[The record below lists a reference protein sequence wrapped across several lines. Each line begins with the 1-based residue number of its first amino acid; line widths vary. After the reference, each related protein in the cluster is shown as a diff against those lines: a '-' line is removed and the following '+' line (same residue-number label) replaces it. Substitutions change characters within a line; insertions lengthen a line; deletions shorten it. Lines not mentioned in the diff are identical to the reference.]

1 MATYSRQLL
10 SGSTNGKVVGVA
22 AVATPG
28 TLLHTALAGTS
39 GFDELYLWASNTS
52 GGAVLLTIEFGGVGD
67 PTDHIVKQL
76 SIPANSPPIPIVT
89 GQVLQN
95 SLVARAFVD
104 AGNASKINISG
115 YVNRIS

>member
-10 SGSTNGKVVGVA
+10 SGTPANGRVIPVA
-22 AVATPG
+22 ATGSPG
-28 TLLHTALAGTS
+28 TTIHTALAGV
-39 GFDELYLWASNTS
+39 GGYDEIYIWATNTS
-52 GGAVLLTIEFGGVGD
+52 GSAVVLTIEFGGVTSPG
-67 PTDHIVKQL
+67 DHIVSSL

-95 SLVARAFVD
+95 SLVVKAFAATTNV
-104 AGNASKINISG
+104 INISG